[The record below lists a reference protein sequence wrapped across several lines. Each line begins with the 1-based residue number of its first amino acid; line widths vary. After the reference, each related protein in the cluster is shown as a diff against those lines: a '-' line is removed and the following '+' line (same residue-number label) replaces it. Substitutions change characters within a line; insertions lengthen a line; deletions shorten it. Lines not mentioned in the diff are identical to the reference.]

1 MHRPLGR
8 AALVVSAPFILAVA
22 RLHCPA
28 RLALAHLPA
37 WVGGRAGRLG
47 RLPFNAIPAGLP
59 RFAGQLPKGLACS
72 GFSPAGFRSL
82 RRQSFW
88 QLCPS
93 ASLKLACSGLIRLR
107 RIRLPALANLASPS
121 GRRQLISYA
130 TVVLPSHQ
138 KPARL
143 VVVHR
148 DLHSVVPFQQI
159 IAS

>member
-8 AALVVSAPFILAVA
+8 AAFVVYAPFSLAVA

-28 RLALAHLPA
+28 RLVARSFARL
-37 WVGGRAGRLG
+37 GRRAGRLG
-47 RLPFNAIPAGLP
+47 RLPFKCNP
-59 RFAGQLPKGLACS
+59 RWLAPTGQLPKGLACS

-107 RIRLPALANLASPS
+107 RIRLPALANLATPS
-121 GRRQLISYA
+121 GQTPAHLVCSGCSPIPPETRKVVSYA
-130 TVVLPSHQ
+130 P
-138 KPARL
+138 
-143 VVVHR
+143 
-148 DLHSVVPFQQI
+148 
-159 IAS
+159 

>member
-8 AALVVSAPFILAVA
+8 ATLVVSAPFSLAVA
-22 RLHCPA
+22 RLHSIA
-28 RLALAHLPA
+28 RLVARSFARL
-37 WVGGRAGRLG
+37 GRRAGRLG
-47 RLPFNAIPAGLP
+47 RLPFKCNP
-59 RFAGQLPKGLACS
+59 RWLAPAGQLLPGLACS
-72 GFSPAGFRSL
+72 GFSPTGFRSL
-82 RRQSFW
+82 RRQPFQ

-121 GRRQLISYA
+121 GRRQLILYA
-130 TVVLPSHQ
+130 AVVLPSRQ

-143 VVVHR
+143 LVMRR

>member
-8 AALVVSAPFILAVA
+8 AALVVYAPFSLAVA

-28 RLALAHLPA
+28 RLALAHLPPESA
-37 WVGGRAGRLG
+37 AGQ
-47 RLPFNAIPAGLP
+47 AGLP
-59 RFAGQLPKGLACS
+59 ALQCNPRWLAPTGQLPKGLACS

-121 GRRQLISYA
+121 GRRQLISYT
-130 TVVLPSHQ
+130 TVVLPSRQ

-143 VVVHR
+143 MVMHR
-148 DLHSVVPFQQI
+148 SLHSVVPFQQI

>member
-1 MHRPLGR
+1 MHR
-8 AALVVSAPFILAVA
+8 AAWVVFAPFSLAVA

-28 RLALAHLPA
+28 RLVARSFARL
-37 WVGGRAGRLG
+37 GRRAGRLG

-121 GRRQLISYA
+121 GRRQLILYA
-130 TVVLPSHQ
+130 TVVLPSRQ

-143 VVVHR
+143 VVMHR